1 MGDNV
6 GGVMPPPNN
15 LDQAED
21 DAQIPLH
28 KNGPDG
34 KIMLEDDDQDPNGQI
49 DETVDPEKQQFLQD
63 KAIKAETK
71 DIVVDGKEDT
81 GKGKREEKEEEENSI
96 DHPVIS
102 SESLM
107 K

>member
-1 MGDNV
+1 MDNV

-34 KIMLEDDDQDPNGQI
+34 KIMLEDDDQDPNGQ
-49 DETVDPEKQQFLQD
+49 V
-63 KAIKAETK
+63 
-71 DIVVDGKEDT
+71 
-81 GKGKREEKEEEENSI
+81 
-96 DHPVIS
+96 
-102 SESLM
+102 
-107 K
+107 